1 VEPPPNLLILSVPMY
16 ALLILIELMY
26 YRLHPD
32 ENTSGYSLR
41 DTAANVAVG
50 AGVAVAD
57 AFWKGMT
64 FVAFVGL
71 YELTPLR
78 IEVTWVT
85 FPLMLLAQEFCYYWM
100 HREHH
105 VVRILWASHV
115 VHHSSRRFNYTTS
128 IRQPWTGVT
137 SQLFYVPLILVGI
150 PPWAVFLCGAIIM
163 VGQFWLHTDRI
174 GKLHPAIEYVF
185 NTPSH
190 HRVHHASQGGYLD
203 RNFGGIFIFWDR
215 VFGTYADEVERPVYG
230 LTKNIDTHNPFR
242 IAFHEYACIG
252 RDLAGTSSWR
262 HWVRH
267 LLDRPGW
274 QPPAGAPKPEKSG
287 AGTRA

>member
-1 VEPPPNLLILSVPMY
+1 MEAPPHLLTLSVPLY
-16 ALLILIELMY
+16 ALLILIEVVY

-32 ENTSGYSLR
+32 ENASGYTLR
-41 DTAANVAVG
+41 DTAANVAIG
-50 AGVAVAD
+50 AGVAIVD
-57 AFWKGMT
+57 IFWKGLA

-78 IEVTWVT
+78 IPVTWAT
-85 FPLMLLAQEFCYYWM
+85 FPLILLAQDFCYYWM

-105 VVRILWASHV
+105 VVRVLWASHV
-115 VHHSSRRFNYTTS
+115 VHHSSRLYNYTTS

-137 SQLFYVPLILVGI
+137 SQLFYVPLILVGV
-150 PPWAVFLCGAIIM
+150 PPWAVFLCGSINM
-163 VGQFWLHTDRI
+163 LSQFWLHTDRI
-174 GKLHPAIEYVF
+174 GRLHPAVEYIF

-203 RNFGGIFIFWDR
+203 RNFGGIHMLWDR
-215 VFGTYADEVERPVYG
+215 LFGTYADEVERPVYG

-242 IAFHEYACIG
+242 IAFHEYASIG
-252 RDLAGTSSWR
+252 QDLAAAPTWR
-262 HWVRH
+262 QRARH

-274 QPPAGAPKPEKSG
+274 QPPSPEKATAATDG
-287 AGTRA
+287 EP